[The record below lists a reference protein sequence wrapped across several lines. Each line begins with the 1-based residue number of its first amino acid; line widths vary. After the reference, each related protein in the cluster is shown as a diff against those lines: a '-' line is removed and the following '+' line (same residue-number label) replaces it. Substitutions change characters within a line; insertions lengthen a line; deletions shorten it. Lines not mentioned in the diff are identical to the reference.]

1 MKKRHL
7 FKKKIELFCEEI
19 SNKRS
24 NETIRLRID
33 LEFQQNEIKK
43 LNKKHKVE
51 MFSTRVRGEKAF
63 AAEQKIREFKK
74 LLLKTKNLYKKEKK
88 KLKPNEIIKKVT
100 TNMNKTKTVKY
111 DVEPEEIEKRSL
123 EDDNFREKYDFYRL
137 AKVGKHH
144 ARQLRYKTKDEKIP
158 RKSREPLNIGEKVLV
173 IAERLKKKDARGKLY
188 KSSTQNKTFFNKDK
202 TFIIRKRVQT
212 TSNDWYYWLS
222 EGNSENI
229 NKFRYLRQE
238 LFALEGQWR

>member
-7 FKKKIELFCEEI
+7 LKKKMELFYEEI
-19 SNKRS
+19 SDKRS
-24 NETIRLRID
+24 NETMRLQTD

-43 LNKKHKVE
+43 LNKKHNVE
-51 MFSTRVRGEKAF
+51 MFSTRVRGGKAF
-63 AAEQKIREFKK
+63 AAEQKTREFKK

-100 TNMNKTKTVKY
+100 TNMNKTKTVIEK
-111 DVEPEEIEKRSL
+111 IEKRSL
-123 EDDNFREKYDFYRL
+123 EDDNFREKYDFYRF
-137 AKVGKHH
+137 AKVGKHN
-144 ARQLRYKTKDEKIP
+144 ARQIRYNKTKDEKNP
-158 RKSREPLNIGEKVLV
+158 RKLREPLNIGEKVLV
-173 IAERLKKKDARGKLY
+173 LAERLKKKDAPDKLY

-202 TFIIRKRVQT
+202 IFIIKKEQT

-222 EGNSENI
+222 EENSENI

-238 LFALEGQWR
+238 LFAFEGQWK